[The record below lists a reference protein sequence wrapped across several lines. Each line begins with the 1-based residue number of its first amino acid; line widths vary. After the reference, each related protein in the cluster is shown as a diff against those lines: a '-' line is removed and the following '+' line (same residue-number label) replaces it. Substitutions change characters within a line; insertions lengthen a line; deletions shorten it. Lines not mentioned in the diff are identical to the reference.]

1 MRTFSFIALLAS
13 SLLASSSLAQSINAQ
28 NWKTHPRVV
37 EIRTLFNSVEKL
49 LSARSFKMQVR
60 TVGCGDYSETR
71 SLLTAPDG
79 TARRYVLDGGS
90 SDSRVIT
97 TYTYDPK
104 GTLRFAYAKGGA
116 VNGASAEWR
125 QYFGPDGRR
134 FWTDYQWRK
143 YNYTWPDVLGTR
155 VRDPRAEFDKTLSC
169 TN

>member
-1 MRTFSFIALLAS
+1 MRTFSFITLLAS
-13 SLLASSSLAQSINAQ
+13 SLLFSSSAAQSITSQ

-37 EIRTLFNSVEKL
+37 EIRNMFNDVEKL
-49 LSARSFKMQVR
+49 LITRSLKMQVR

-71 SLLTAPDG
+71 TLLTDAGG
-79 TARRYVLDGGS
+79 TARRYVSDGGS

-97 TYTYDPK
+97 TYTYDPQ

-116 VNGASAEWR
+116 VNGATAEWR

-143 YNYTWPDVLGTR
+143 YDYTWPDVLGTR
-155 VRDPRAEFDKTLSC
+155 VRDPRAEFGRTLSC

>member
-1 MRTFSFIALLAS
+1 MRTFNFMALLAS
-13 SLLASSSLAQSINAQ
+13 SLLLSSSVAQSITSQ

-37 EIRTLFNSVEKL
+37 EIRTLFNDVEKL
-49 LSARSFKMQVR
+49 LGARSLKMQVR
-60 TVGCGDYSETR
+60 TVNCGSYSETR
-71 SLLTAPDG
+71 TLLTDAGG
-79 TARRYVLDGGS
+79 TARRYVSDGGS

-116 VNGASAEWR
+116 VNGATAEWR

-143 YNYTWPDVLGTR
+143 YNYTWPDVLGTQ
-155 VRDPRAEFDKTLSC
+155 VRSPRAEFSKSLPC